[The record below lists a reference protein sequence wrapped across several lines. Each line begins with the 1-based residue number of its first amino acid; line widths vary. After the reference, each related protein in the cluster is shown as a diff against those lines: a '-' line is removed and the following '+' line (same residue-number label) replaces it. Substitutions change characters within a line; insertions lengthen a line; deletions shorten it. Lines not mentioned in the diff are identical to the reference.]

1 MSCVDSMVML
11 FFFSSRRRHTRCALV
26 TGVQT
31 CALPILAPRQRV
43 GGVGVA
49 AATEAVAR
57 ELVEQQE
64 QRQRAV
70 GAVHPG
76 FQLAPGGG
84 PVGVDELFTEA
95 RVEGVVARE
104 PFAGAGVAPEVD
116 DVSGGGGHGGSGSG
130 GSPESNVVASSPSCE
145 AGEGW
150 VEGCVGCH
158 AGLAKSRTLTLDRKS
173 TRLNSSH

>member
-1 MSCVDSMVML
+1 MRISDWSSDVCSSDLDLRVEAGVD
-11 FFFSSRRRHTRCALV
+11 RAR
-26 TGVQT
+26 GV
-31 CALPILAPRQRV
+31 APRQRV

-84 PVGVDELFTEA
+84 PVGVDELCTEA

-104 PFAGAGVAPEVD
+104 PFAGAGVAQEGED
-116 DVSGGGGHGGSGSG
+116 GEGGGGGG
-130 GSPESNVVASSPSCE
+130 
-145 AGEGW
+145 
-150 VEGCVGCH
+150 
-158 AGLAKSRTLTLDRKS
+158 
-173 TRLNSSH
+173 

>member
-1 MSCVDSMVML
+1 MRISDW
-11 FFFSSRRRHTRCALV
+11 SSDVCSSDLV
-26 TGVQT
+26 
-31 CALPILAPRQRV
+31 APRQRV

-84 PVGVDELFTEA
+84 PVGGAELFTEA
-95 RVEGVVARE
+95 RVEGGVARE
-104 PFAGAGVAPEVD
+104 PVAGAGVSREAD
-116 DVSGGGGHGGSGSG
+116 DVSGRGGPGGSG
-130 GSPESNVVASSPSCE
+130 
-145 AGEGW
+145 
-150 VEGCVGCH
+150 
-158 AGLAKSRTLTLDRKS
+158 
-173 TRLNSSH
+173 